1 MPRNGGAPN
10 WRSRRS
16 DLRSGAGLNTHT
28 VLTTVCGDE
37 MRRLVLL
44 CCAFLL
50 VIGPPVAAAPA
61 TPPAGQKKQAVAPK
75 PAPDARP
82 RYKRDDAPAPV
93 AAPTA
98 PTKQVRRARRPA
110 DGAQPSAADP
120 SAQSTAKDVAQCAQV
135 NVPDQAI
142 AGCTRVI
149 EDPRQKPQRR
159 AAAFYNRGNA
169 LTAKGEAVAAIADYD
184 EALKIDPKNAGAL
197 NNRGSARTEKGDV
210 DAAIADFD
218 AALKLSGRFAS
229 AFFNRA
235 NAYAAKG
242 DTARAMADYN
252 KAIAL
257 NRRNVNAY
265 LARGALHLAGG
276 EAARARA
283 DMRQALAMDRR
294 NAYAVLWH
302 EIAERRA
309 KQKGVLAGGKGLKDI
324 EMKGWPAPVL
334 HLFVGELKP
343 EGVLVAAD
351 DANAATRQAHTCEAN
366 FYSGQYVLIGG
377 NKDEATKLFRAA
389 AKECPPGFIEGIAA
403 TAELKGLGE
412 KL

>member
-1 MPRNGGAPN
+1 M
-10 WRSRRS
+10 W
-16 DLRSGAGLNTHT
+16 
-28 VLTTVCGDE
+28 
-37 MRRLVLL
+37 RLVLL

-50 VIGPPVAAAPA
+50 VIGPAHAQRLQRGDAPAPVATAPA
-61 TPPAGQKKQAVAPK
+61 KPPAAQKKQANAPK
-75 PAPDARP
+75 GAPDTRP
-82 RYKRDDAPAPV
+82 RYKRDDTPAPV
-93 AAPTA
+93 AAPAA
-98 PTKQVRRARRPA
+98 PAKQIRRARKPA
-110 DGAQPSAADP
+110 DGAQPPVADAP
-120 SAQSTAKDVAQCAQV
+120 ARSTPKDVAQCAQV
-135 NVPDQAI
+135 SAADQAI

-149 EDPRQKPQRR
+149 EDPRQKPLRR

-169 LTAKGEAVAAIADYD
+169 YTAKGDAGAAIADYD
-184 EALKIDPKNAGAL
+184 EALKLDAKNAGAL
-197 NNRGSARTEKGDV
+197 NNRGSARNEKGEL

-229 AFFNRA
+229 AYFNRA

-276 EAARARA
+276 EAAKARS

-309 KQKGVLAGGKGLKDI
+309 RQKGVLASGKGLKDV
-324 EMKGWPAPVL
+324 EMKAWPAPVL

-351 DANAATRQAHTCEAN
+351 DANAATKQAHTCEAN
-366 FYSGQYVLIGG
+366 L
-377 NKDEATKLFRAA
+377 
-389 AKECPPGFIEGIAA
+389 C
-403 TAELKGLGE
+403 
-412 KL
+412 

>member
-1 MPRNGGAPN
+1 M
-10 WRSRRS
+10 W
-16 DLRSGAGLNTHT
+16 
-28 VLTTVCGDE
+28 
-37 MRRLVLL
+37 RLVLL
-44 CCAFLL
+44 CCAFLFI
-50 VIGPPVAAAPA
+50 VGPAHAQRLLRGDAPAPVVAAPA
-61 TPPAGQKKQAVAPK
+61 KQPAAQKKQANAPK
-75 PAPDARP
+75 PAPDTRP
-82 RYKRDDAPAPV
+82 RYKRDDTPARV
-93 AAPTA
+93 AAPAA
-98 PTKQVRRARRPA
+98 PARQMRRARKPA
-110 DGAQPSAADP
+110 DGAQPAVADP
-120 SAQSTAKDVAQCAQV
+120 SARSTAKDVAQCAQV

-149 EDPRQKPQRR
+149 DDPRQKPQRR

-169 LTAKGEAVAAIADYD
+169 YMAKGDAGAAIADYD

-197 NNRGSARTEKGDV
+197 NNRGSARNEKGDV

-229 AFFNRA
+229 AHFNRA

-242 DTARAMADYN
+242 DTARAMSDYN

-276 EAARARA
+276 EAAKARA
-283 DMRQALAMDRR
+283 DMRHALAMDRK

-309 KQKGVLAGGKGLKDI
+309 KQKGALADGKGLKDI

-351 DANAATRQAHTCEAN
+351 DANAATKQAHICEAN

-377 NKDEATKLFRAA
+377 NKDEAAKLFRAA
-389 AKECPPGFIEGIAA
+389 AKECPHGFIEGIMAG
-403 TAELKGLGE
+403 AELKGMGE